1 MFPISKR
8 LTVSAIVFSAT
19 LGASTAALALP
30 AWVDG
35 KDGRYSRD
43 EYLVGVG
50 RGSDRKAADID
61 ARAEISRIFESKIV
75 AVLQDF
81 QAAATA
87 VSSSGKG
94 VSVEVQKISSF
105 QQVTTEKTLSSIQLT
120 EHAQEG
126 GTHYTL
132 ALLDREQCKSSLEE
146 QIQTVDSKIKAA
158 LSRAEDGDKLGAF
171 KAYGAAMN
179 LMDEREAL
187 NAMLRVCSL
196 SGKGVPPPVELGELT
211 AKFEEASGELKIGID
226 LQGSGAARVRDCLME
241 QLGNKGYQLKEI
253 SVDDEDEEEEDEED
267 EDGSGGFD
275 AILKGKLKSEADGEI
290 AGSKMVRTELVLKL
304 VNAKTKKVLK
314 TVTASRKEGRPS
326 VKASAALSA
335 YKICQKELPNLVKEI
350 DKHFKR

>member
-1 MFPISKR
+1 MTR
-8 LTVSAIVFSAT
+8 TAHRHLVRAATLTAT
-19 LGASTAALALP
+19 LGVASPALALP

-35 KDGRYSRD
+35 KDGRYTRD

-50 RGSDRKAADID
+50 KGPDRKAADID
-61 ARAEISRIFESKIV
+61 ARAEIARIFESKIV

-87 VSSSGKG
+87 VTSSGKG

-105 QQVTTEKTLSSIQLT
+105 QQVTTEKTLSSIQLA
-120 EHAQEG
+120 EHAAEG

-132 ALLDREQCKSSLEE
+132 ALLDREQCKTSLEE
-146 QIQTVDSKIKAA
+146 QIQGIDAKIQAA
-158 LSRAEDGDKLGAF
+158 LGRADEGDKLGAF

-179 LMDEREAL
+179 LMDEREGL
-187 NAMLRVCSL
+187 NAMLRVCAL
-196 SGKGVPPPVELGELT
+196 SGKGVPPPIELGELRS
-211 AKFEEASGELKIGID
+211 KFEEASGELKIGID

-253 SVDDEDEEEEDEED
+253 AVDDEDSEEEEEED

-335 YKICQKELPNLVKEI
+335 YKICQKEMPNLVKEI